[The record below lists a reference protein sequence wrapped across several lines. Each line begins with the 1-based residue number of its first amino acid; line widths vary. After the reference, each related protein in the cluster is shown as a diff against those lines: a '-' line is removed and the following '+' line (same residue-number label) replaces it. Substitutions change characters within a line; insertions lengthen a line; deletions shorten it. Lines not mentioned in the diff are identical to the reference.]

1 MPKFQCYSAVV
12 ARSSCSSVSD
22 AFSEKS
28 GPTPALYSQKAAPLA
43 YSSTERGTVTKLPLT
58 LIVLGASEPRL
69 SVQQAPV
76 PGKSENIDTSR
87 FQPFCSSGSVEIV
100 IICLAAVIVSGN
112 IMLLN
117 IVVETALFDKYTI
130 RKRDDG
136 LLVPPACHMAQIPRS
151 YCYSHPASF
160 AAVQMCCHSFCFI
173 VSEVGCVMRSLFGP

>member
-69 SVQQAPV
+69 SGQQAPV

-117 IVVETALFDKYTI
+117 IVVETAVFDKYTI

-136 LLVPPACHMAQIPRS
+136 LLVPSPRPVTWLKSPGAIVIPTPHHLPLS
-151 YCYSHPASF
+151 KCAAILF
-160 AAVQMCCHSFCFI
+160 ALLSPKWDV
-173 VSEVGCVMRSLFGP
+173 